1 MNETATLIAE
11 ARDVGIRF
19 EFDGERLCV
28 YARQRAPQALVD
40 RLRAA
45 RPQLEPLLRAER
57 DLLQHARMLD
67 RLVDGMVPD
76 PTTASAF
83 ITASR
88 DLNGAFLEDPPDRIQ
103 AFTSAWKEA
112 LPTRSAPGFLAERPA
127 EVVVRELERA
137 HQRLGRIL
145 SEFPNVHRPTWD
157 EYEPLERAR
166 RTEAETGDPD
176 RGLAALAEWERA
188 VLDLL
193 NPPGRESQP

>member
-1 MNETATLIAE
+1 MNETARLIAE

-88 DLNGAFLEDPPDRIQ
+88 DLHGAFLEDPPDRIQ
-103 AFTSAWKEA
+103 AFASAWKEA
-112 LPTRSAPGFLAERPA
+112 LPTRSATGFLAERPA

-166 RTEAETGDPD
+166 RTEAESDDPE
-176 RGLAALAEWERA
+176 RGLTAIAAWERA

-193 NPPGRESQP
+193 HIPDRGRPT

>member
-1 MNETATLIAE
+1 MNETARLIAE

-28 YARQRAPQALVD
+28 YARQRVPQALVE

-83 ITASR
+83 VAASR
-88 DLNGAFLEDPPDRIQ
+88 ALRQAFLSGDPERIR
-103 AFTSAWKEA
+103 ASTSAWAEA
-112 LPTRSAPGFLAERPA
+112 LPRRSEPGFAKEQPA
-127 EVVVRELERA
+127 DTVVRELERA
-137 HQRLGRIL
+137 HQRLGRVL
-145 SEFPNVHRPTWD
+145 SEFPKFRPPTWD
-157 EYEPLERAR
+157 EYEPLDHAR
-166 RTEAETGDPD
+166 RTGAETGDPA
-176 RGLAALAEWERA
+176 RGLAALAVWERA

-193 NPPGRESQP
+193 EIPDRESPS